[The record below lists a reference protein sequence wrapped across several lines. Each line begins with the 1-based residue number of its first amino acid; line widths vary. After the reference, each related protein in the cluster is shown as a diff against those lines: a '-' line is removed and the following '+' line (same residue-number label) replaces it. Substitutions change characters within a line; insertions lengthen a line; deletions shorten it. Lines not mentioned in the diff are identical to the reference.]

1 MATIINET
9 EKPKREKPQNEFSW
23 DTVLNIAG
31 YGMLIAYSALAV
43 FTILLVVM
51 NSLKGRR
58 EIFTTPYAL
67 PDPVNLSGYETV
79 TSRTSFLGYYWNS
92 FFVTTTVLV
101 LVLLLGAMAAYAL
114 SEYKFT
120 GNGFLALFFA
130 LGIMIPIRLGTVSII
145 RIMQTLGLQGTVWS
159 LIILYTAWGIPIT
172 VFILSEFMRD
182 ISGDLKDAARVDG
195 ASEYRIFFQLIIPL
209 VRPALATVAVFHMIP
224 VWNDL
229 WWPLVLANTEAT
241 RTITLG
247 VSEFVGQFKTNYSA
261 LLAALTIAMVPILIL
276 YAIFSRQLIR
286 GISAGAV
293 KS

>member
-1 MATIINET
+1 MTTIDTHAEKVKNT
-9 EKPKREKPQNEFSW
+9 ESAFSA
-23 DTVLNIAG
+23 DKIFNYLG
-31 YGMLIAYSALAV
+31 YIILLAYSLLAIFPIV
-43 FTILLVVM
+43 LVVM
-51 NSLKGRR
+51 NSFKGRR
-58 EIFTTPYAL
+58 AIFTSPYAL
-67 PDPVNLSGYETV
+67 PNPIDFVGYDTV

-92 FFVTTTVLV
+92 FFVTVTVLF
-101 LVLLLGAMAAYAL
+101 LVLLLGSMAAYAL
-114 SEYKFT
+114 SEYKFV
-120 GNGFLALFFA
+120 GNGFLGLFFA

-145 RIMQTLGLQGTVWS
+145 RIMQAIGLQGTVWS

-182 ISGDLKDAARVDG
+182 ITADLKDAARVDG
-195 ASEYRIFFQLIIPL
+195 ASEYRIFFQLVLPL

-229 WWPLVLANTEAT
+229 WWPLVLANTEST

>member
-1 MATIINET
+1 MTTIDT
-9 EKPKREKPQNEFSW
+9 HAEKPKNDESAFSL
-23 DTVLNIAG
+23 DKIFNYLG
-31 YGMLIAYSALAV
+31 YVILIAYSLLAI
-43 FTILLVVM
+43 FPIILVVM
-51 NSLKGRR
+51 NSFKGRR
-58 EIFTTPYAL
+58 AIFTAPYAI
-67 PDPVNLSGYETV
+67 PNPVDFIGYETV
-79 TSRTSFLGYYWNS
+79 ANRTSFLGYYWNS
-92 FFVTTTVLV
+92 FFVTVTVLF
-101 LVLLLGAMAAYAL
+101 LVLLLGSMAAYAL
-114 SEYKFT
+114 SEYNFV
-120 GNGFLALFFA
+120 GNGFLGLFFA

-145 RIMQTLGLQGTVWS
+145 RIMQAIGLQGTVWS
-159 LIILYTAWGIPIT
+159 LIVLYTAWGIPIT

-182 ISGDLKDAARVDG
+182 ITADLKDAARVDG
-195 ASEYRIFFQLIIPL
+195 ASEYRIFFQLVLPL

-261 LLAALTIAMVPILIL
+261 LLAALTIAMIPILIL

>member
-1 MATIINET
+1 MS
-9 EKPKREKPQNEFSW
+9 KQKRSSDVASKFPI
-23 DTVLNIAG
+23 DKVLNASG
-31 YGMLIAYSALAV
+31 YAVLIAYSLLAV
-43 FTILLVVM
+43 FPIIIVVM
-51 NSLKGRR
+51 NSFKGRR
-58 EIFTTPYAL
+58 DIFTTPYAIPNPL
-67 PDPVNLSGYETV
+67 DFVGYETV
-79 TSRTSFLGYYWNS
+79 VDRTSFIGYYWNS
-92 FFVTTTVLV
+92 FFVTVTVLV
-101 LVLLLGAMAAYAL
+101 LVLLLGSMAAYAL
-114 SEYKFT
+114 SEYKFF

-145 RIMQTLGLQGTVWS
+145 RIMQSLGLQGTVWS

-182 ISGDLKDAARVDG
+182 ISADLKDAARVDG
-195 ASEYRIFFQLIIPL
+195 ANEYRIFFQLVLPL

-229 WWPLVLANTEAT
+229 WWPLVLANTEQT

-261 LLAALTIAMVPILIL
+261 LLAALTLAMVPILIL

-293 KS
+293 K